1 MAQIKLTIP
10 NEFKKNI
17 EKKAKKIGI
26 KPTQYIVSLIV
37 KDINFDINEGKNERN
52 S

>member
-10 NEFKKNI
+10 SKLQKNI
-17 EKKAKKIGI
+17 KTKASKIGI

-37 KDINFDINEGKNERN
+37 SDLNNNRGNQN
-52 S
+52 V

>member
-10 NEFKKNI
+10 TSFKKNI
-17 EKKAKKIGI
+17 EKKAKKIGV

-37 KDINFDINEGKNERN
+37 KDINEEINKDKND
-52 S
+52 